1 MSLIKNKIFKGDDV
15 MKLKMQAINDNVQ
28 VKIIE
33 ARDSRYLEDR
43 ITEFLKDK
51 MLVDIKYNTHAM
63 SDGIKHVVMIL
74 YVEYPF

>member
-1 MSLIKNKIFKGDDV
+1 MKFKV
-15 MKLKMQAINDNVQ
+15 EAINENVQ

-51 MLVDIKYNTHAM
+51 MLVDIKYNTHLM
-63 SDGIKHVVMIL
+63 GDDVKHIVMIL
-74 YVEYPF
+74 YVDYPF

>member
-1 MSLIKNKIFKGDDV
+1 MKFKV
-15 MKLKMQAINDNVQ
+15 EAINENVQ

-33 ARDSRYLEDR
+33 ARDSRYLELR

-51 MLVDIKYNTHAM
+51 MLVDIKYNTHVM
-63 SDGIKHVVMIL
+63 SDDIKHIVMIL

>member
-1 MSLIKNKIFKGDDV
+1 MKFKV
-15 MKLKMQAINDNVQ
+15 EAINENVQ

-33 ARDSRYLEDR
+33 ARDSKYLEDR

-51 MLVDIKYNTHAM
+51 MLVDIKYNTHLMA
-63 SDGIKHVVMIL
+63 DDVKHIVMVL

>member
-1 MSLIKNKIFKGDDV
+1 MKFKV
-15 MKLKMQAINDNVQ
+15 EAINENVQ

-51 MLVDIKYNTHAM
+51 MLVDIKYNTHHMA
-63 SDGIKHVVMIL
+63 DDVKHIVMIL